1 MENGGVNIGAGAEA
15 FGGSADGGGHGDDV
29 VTGCSVSGEEYAE
42 TAVVDREVADVLGM
56 VWEGVGGEEVLQK
69 CVDDVVNT
77 QSE

>member
-1 MENGGVNIGAGAEA
+1 M
-15 FGGSADGGGHGDDV
+15 
-29 VTGCSVSGEEYAE
+29 SGEEYAE